1 MKSLQTTQRFVIK
14 TPPAGCDRSAH
25 IVNDTVD
32 SKELLGTDGIVLIS
46 HESMK
51 YQLRVTR
58 QGKLILT
65 K

>member
-1 MKSLQTTQRFVIK
+1 MITSPTIQVATAQEKSDSCSRI
-14 TPPAGCDRSAH
+14 AH

-32 SKELLGTDGIVLIS
+32 SNELLGADGKVFIE
-46 HESMK
+46 HNSMK
-51 YQLRVTR
+51 YELRLTR